1 MTKKKL
7 LKLIVL
13 DLLILLLVL
22 VVGFYFFGQS
32 LIARAVEKAASSA
45 LGVPV
50 TVKSISLSLLKGQ
63 VGINGLVVKN
73 PPGYANDTLL
83 ELGEGVVSLDIK
95 SLMSDTIKI
104 QLIKLD
110 NTKMTMEQKGLTSNL
125 KEILDKL
132 PKEEKPQV
140 KPETKPEAKPAAK
153 GNGKN
158 LLVQKLEITGT
169 NVQVK
174 LLPLPGKSDTVSMK
188 LDPIVMENLGTDSKL
203 SMSKLVAKVMG
214 ALAVGVTK
222 QGVGLLPKDMVS
234 GLDSALGSMGDLG
247 KSGIKEGQKALETTT
262 QAGKG
267 VVEGVG
273 GLLGG
278 KKDPNKK

>member
-63 VGINGLVVKN
+63 VGINGLVVYN
-73 PPGYANDTLL
+73 PPDSNYANKTLL

-95 SLMSDTIKI
+95 SLMSDTIKV

-110 NTKMTMEQKGLTSNL
+110 NTKMTMEQKGLTNNL
-125 KEILDKL
+125 KEILDKM
-132 PKEEKPQV
+132 PKEEKPQAQ
-140 KPETKPEAKPAAK
+140 PEAKPAAK
-153 GNGKN
+153 GKGKN
-158 LLVQKLEITGT
+158 LLITKLEITGT

-174 LLPLPGKSDTVSMK
+174 LLPIPGKSDTVSMK
-188 LDPIVMENLGTDSKL
+188 LDPIIMENLGSDSKL
-203 SMSKLVAKVMG
+203 SMGKLAAKILG
-214 ALAVGVTK
+214 AIATGIAR
-222 QGVGLLPKDMVS
+222 QGAGLLPKDMI
-234 GLDSALGSMGDLG
+234 GGIDSAIGSMGDLG
-247 KSGIKEGQKALETTT
+247 KGTLKEGQKALES
-262 QAGKG
+262 GKG
-267 VVEGVG
+267 AVEGLQG
-273 GLLGG
+273 ILGG
-278 KKDPNKK
+278 KKDQKK